1 VQQGLGM
8 AGDWLRGTRVEDAYL
23 SGVALAGRV
32 LGGTTARAREL
43 LRRESVHA
51 VATRD

>member
-1 VQQGLGM
+1 MFDNLRGLGA

-32 LGGTTARAREL
+32 LGASTHAMRAQ
-43 LRRESVHA
+43 
-51 VATRD
+51 